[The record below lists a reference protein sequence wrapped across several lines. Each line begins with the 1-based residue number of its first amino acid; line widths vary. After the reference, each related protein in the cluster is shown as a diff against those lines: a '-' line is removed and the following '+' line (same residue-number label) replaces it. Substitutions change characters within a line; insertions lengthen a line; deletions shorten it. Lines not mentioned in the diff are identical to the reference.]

1 MGHLKW
7 ENVIRKTEPE
17 DFITTDQKK
26 LRRCAMKGYN
36 TDCGFMGYVDGRY
49 ILFASEG
56 DYMEYKR
63 EQAA

>member
-1 MGHLKW
+1 
-7 ENVIRKTEPE
+7 
-17 DFITTDQKK
+17 
-26 LRRCAMKGYN
+26 MKGYN

-56 DYMEYKR
+56 DYMEYSR